1 MPANTELVK
10 MDWLEE
16 PAGRT
21 KKRALVS
28 REAARVLL
36 WTLRTPN
43 DLRRYMASRMYLDI
57 LARNILKLR
66 SLTRLVRE
74 RDLGDALFYD
84 YWFENST
91 LALALLRRS
100 GEIRTAVSRAHRF
113 DIYDEAWDGQ
123 PVPFRGAKA
132 HGLDAVFAV
141 SASGVDYLHEHIPL
155 VRGKVSLQRLGVRDP
170 GRAGAERTDT
180 PPLVVTCASLLP
192 RKRVHLVPEV
202 LACLGRP
209 VRWVHLGDG
218 PERRRVEAAAE
229 ALDRNVTWTL
239 AGQLPNRR
247 VLDFYKWNHV
257 DALLSLSLSEG
268 VPVSMMEAQSYGIPV
283 VGCGVGG
290 VPEIIDDRTGI
301 LLDVGASAA
310 EMAEGLAAALE
321 PGRFDR
327 GAVRRFF
334 QGRFEAR
341 SNYNA
346 FAETLIALHGRR
358 ASAV

>member
-1 MPANTELVK
+1 M
-10 MDWLEE
+10 
-16 PAGRT
+16 
-21 KKRALVS
+21 
-28 REAARVLL
+28 
-36 WTLRTPN
+36 
-43 DLRRYMASRMYLDI
+43 
-57 LARNILKLR
+57 
-66 SLTRLVRE
+66 
-74 RDLGDALFYD
+74 
-84 YWFENST
+84 
-91 LALALLRRS
+91 
-100 GEIRTAVSRAHRF
+100 
-113 DIYDEAWDGQ
+113 
-123 PVPFRGAKA
+123 
-132 HGLDAVFAV
+132 
-141 SASGVDYLHEHIPL
+141 
-155 VRGKVSLQRLGVRDP
+155 
-170 GRAGAERTDT
+170 
-180 PPLVVTCASLLP
+180 
-192 RKRVHLVPEV
+192 HLVPEV
-202 LACLGRP
+202 LASLGRP

-229 ALDRNVTWTL
+229 ALDGNVTWTL
-239 AGQLPNRR
+239 VGQLPNRR
-247 VLDFYKWNHV
+247 VLDFYKRNHV

-310 EMAEGLAAALE
+310 EMAEGLAGALE